1 MTSKNYY
8 LINAIYQWCLDSQ
21 LTPHILVKNND
32 NLTLQLPKDFNSS
45 KELIFNISNTAV
57 KNLTIGFNNIE
68 FNAMFNGIACSLNI
82 DIKNIL
88 YIFAKEINDGVFLDH
103 SQSENKTK
111 TKTKEKETHSSKS
124 HLTLIK

>member
-1 MTSKNYY
+1 VINKNYY

-21 LTPHILVKNND
+21 FTPHILVVNND
-32 NLTLQLPKDFNSS
+32 DLTLQLPKNFNSS

-57 KNLTIGFNNIE
+57 TNLTISFNNIE
-68 FNAMFNGIACSLNI
+68 FNARFNGIACSLNI

-88 YIFAKEINDGVFLDH
+88 YIFAKEINDGVFLNH
-103 SQSENKTK
+103 SQYENKTK
-111 TKTKEKETHSSKS
+111 KKKKETHISKS

>member
-1 MTSKNYY
+1 MTNKNYY

-21 LTPHILVKNND
+21 LTPHILVLNNE
-32 NLTLQLPKDFNSS
+32 NLALQLPKNFSSS
-45 KELIFNISNTAV
+45 KELVFNISNQAV
-57 KNLTIGFNNIE
+57 KNLTISEQNLE
-68 FNAMFNGIACSLNI
+68 FNARLNGIACSLNI

-103 SQSENKTK
+103 SQSKNKVDNSK
-111 TKTKEKETHSSKS
+111 KETHTSKS

>member
-1 MTSKNYY
+1 MTNKNYY
-8 LINAIYQWCLDSQ
+8 LINAIYQWCQDSQ
-21 LTPHILVKNND
+21 LTPHILVKNNE
-32 NLTLQLPKDFNSS
+32 NLTLQLPRNFDSS

-57 KNLTIGFNNIE
+57 HNLTIGFNNIE
-68 FNAMFNGIACSLNI
+68 FNARFNGIACSLNI

-103 SQSENKTK
+103 SRSENKK
-111 TKTKEKETHSSKS
+111 KNKKKEIHTSKS

>member
-1 MTSKNYY
+1 MTNKNYY

-32 NLTLQLPKDFNSS
+32 NLTLQLPKNFNSS

-57 KNLTIGFNNIE
+57 TNLTISFNNIE
-68 FNAMFNGIACSLNI
+68 FNARFNGIACSLNI
-82 DIKNIL
+82 YIKNIL
-88 YIFAKEINDGVFLDH
+88 YIFAKEINYGVFLNH
-103 SQSENKTK
+103 SQYENKTK
-111 TKTKEKETHSSKS
+111 KKKKETHISKS

>member
-1 MTSKNYY
+1 MTNKNYY

-21 LTPHILVKNND
+21 LTPHILVVNNE
-32 NLTLQLPKDFNSS
+32 NLALQLPKNFSNS
-45 KELIFNISNTAV
+45 KELVFNISDTAV
-57 KNLTIGFNNIE
+57 KNLTIGLQNIE
-68 FNAMFNGIACSLNI
+68 FNARFNGIACSLNI

-103 SQSENKTK
+103 SQSKNKVDNS
-111 TKTKEKETHSSKS
+111 EKETRTSKS

>member
-1 MTSKNYY
+1 MTNKNYY
-8 LINAIYQWCLDSQ
+8 LINAIYQWCQDSQ
-21 LTPHILVKNND
+21 LTPHILVKNNE
-32 NLTLQLPKDFNSS
+32 NLTLQLPRNFNTS

-57 KNLTIGFNNIE
+57 NNLTIGFKNIE
-68 FNAMFNGIACSLNI
+68 FNARFNGIACLLNI

-103 SQSENKTK
+103 SRSENK
-111 TKTKEKETHSSKS
+111 KENKKKEIHTSKS

>member
-21 LTPHILVKNND
+21 FTPHILVVNND
-32 NLTLQLPKDFNSS
+32 DLTLQLPKNFSDS

-57 KNLTIGFNNIE
+57 KNLIIEKNNIE
-68 FNAMFNGIACSLNI
+68 FNARFNGIACSLNI

-88 YIFAKEINDGVFLDH
+88 YIFAKEINDGVVLDH
-103 SQSENKTK
+103 SRSENNTRNKK
-111 TKTKEKETHSSKS
+111 RI
-124 HLTLIK
+124 LIH

>member
-21 LTPHILVKNND
+21 FTPYILVVSND
-32 NLTLQLPKDFNSS
+32 ELTSQLPKNFSDS

-57 KNLTIGFNNIE
+57 KDLTIGANTVQ
-68 FNAMFNGIACSLNI
+68 FNARFNGISCSINI
-82 DIKNIL
+82 DMKNIL

-103 SQSENKTK
+103 TRSENKITNIK
-111 TKTKEKETHSSKS
+111 KETHTSKS

>member
-1 MTSKNYY
+1 MTNKNYY

-32 NLTLQLPKDFNSS
+32 NLTLQLPKNFNSS

-68 FNAMFNGIACSLNI
+68 FNARFNGIACSLNI

-88 YIFAKEINDGVFLDH
+88 YIFAKEINDGVFLNH
-103 SQSENKTK
+103 SQYENKTK
-111 TKTKEKETHSSKS
+111 KKKKETHISKS

>member
-21 LTPHILVKNND
+21 FTPHILVLNND
-32 NLTLQLPKDFNSS
+32 ELAVQLPKNFSDS

-57 KNLTIGFNNIE
+57 KDLIIGANTVQ

-88 YIFAKEINDGVFLDH
+88 YIFANEIKDGVFLDH
-103 SQSENKTK
+103 SRSENKIANIK
-111 TKTKEKETHSSKS
+111 NETHTSKS

>member
-1 MTSKNYY
+1 MTNKNYY

-32 NLTLQLPKDFNSS
+32 NLTLQLPKNFNSS

-57 KNLTIGFNNIE
+57 TNLTISFNNIE
-68 FNAMFNGIACSLNI
+68 FNARFNGIACSLNI

-88 YIFAKEINDGVFLDH
+88 YIFAKEINDGVFLNH
-103 SQSENKTK
+103 SQYENKTK
-111 TKTKEKETHSSKS
+111 KKKKETHISKS

>member
-1 MTSKNYY
+1 MANKNYY
-8 LINAIYQWCLDSQ
+8 LISAIYQWCLDSQ
-21 LTPHILVKNND
+21 YTPHILVVNND
-32 NLTLQLPKDFNSS
+32 DLTLQLPKNFSDS

-57 KNLTIGFNNIE
+57 KDLIIDANNVV
-68 FNAMFNGIACSLNI
+68 FNARFNGIACSLNI

-103 SQSENKTK
+103 SRSENKISK
-111 TKTKEKETHSSKS
+111 TKKETHTSKS

>member
-1 MTSKNYY
+1 MTNKNYY

-32 NLTLQLPKDFNSS
+32 NLTLQLPKNFSNS

-57 KNLTIGFNNIE
+57 KNLIIEKNIE
-68 FNAMFNGIACSLNI
+68 FNARFNGIACSLNI

-111 TKTKEKETHSSKS
+111 TKKKEAHASKS

>member
-1 MTSKNYY
+1 MTNKNYY

-21 LTPHILVKNND
+21 LSPHILVVNNE
-32 NLTLQLPKDFNSS
+32 NLTLQLPKNFSDS
-45 KELIFNISNTAV
+45 KELVFNISNTAV
-57 KNLTIGFNNIE
+57 KNLTIGEQNVE
-68 FNAMFNGIACSLNI
+68 FNARFNGIACSLNI

-103 SQSENKTK
+103 SQSKNKIDDSK
-111 TKTKEKETHSSKS
+111 KESHTSKS

>member
-1 MTSKNYY
+1 MTNKNYY

-21 LTPHILVKNND
+21 LSPHILVVNNE
-32 NLTLQLPKDFNSS
+32 NLALQLPKNFSNS
-45 KELIFNISNTAV
+45 KELVFNVSNTAV
-57 KNLTIGFNNIE
+57 KNLTIDEQNVK
-68 FNAMFNGIACSLNI
+68 FNARFNGIACSLNI

-103 SQSENKTK
+103 SQSKNKIDNSK
-111 TKTKEKETHSSKS
+111 KETHTFKS